1 MNSELSSRSTIRSLR
16 QLQKIDYKKMN
27 NAEEQT
33 QQGSDKKSAEILEN
47 VGVGSFDENPL
58 GASGTSTGLSE
69 PKRGQVLDPSTGF
82 LIIVLGSLGDL
93 IPEGRS
99 NAYATPTRPRDI

>member
-1 MNSELSSRSTIRSLR
+1 MIFSMLLHSIVIF
-16 QLQKIDYKKMN
+16 QLIKQN
-27 NAEEQT
+27 
-33 QQGSDKKSAEILEN
+33 ILICF
-47 VGVGSFDENPL
+47 VGSV
-58 GASGTSTGLSE
+58 GHVS
-69 PKRGQVLDPSTGF
+69 RF